1 MSADRRSRA
10 PRALAGYVEKLT
22 RPALRGFGRDE
33 AALLLD
39 WEAIV
44 GPEVGA
50 RTQPLKLSFP
60 KRGER
65 RHATLQL
72 RVDPALALDL
82 QHGADLLAERIN
94 AHFGYSLVAR
104 LRLTQGPVSPRARRR
119 PLRPPPPLPPERAQ
133 ALDARLQGI
142 EDESLR
148 AALERLATAVA
159 GKERG

>member
-1 MSADRRSRA
+1 MSADRQSRA

-44 GPEVGA
+44 GPEIGA
-50 RTQPLKLSFP
+50 VTQPLKLSFP

-94 AHFGYSLVAR
+94 AHFGYSLVTR
-104 LRLTQGPVSPRARRR
+104 LRLTQGPVVRRARRQ
-119 PLRPPPPLPPERAQ
+119 PLRPPPPLPPERA
-133 ALDARLQGI
+133 
-142 EDESLR
+142 
-148 AALERLATAVA
+148 AALEARLEGIADEDLRGALQRLATAVA